1 MKSSSKLG
9 AHITPHK
16 ERMMY
21 TPPDR
26 RKHVIKQVP
35 AGKKGYT
42 KKQSLDYQS
51 RYRYKTNT
59 NWVVQIDKLVCNM
72 ICIKNFAGYVRAAKS
87 KRPIKLVPR
96 PIMEGIFKDYTNGSE
111 YNGELVLESTKVVD
125 EECET
130 VNYKTMTSG
139 AHGIAP
145 VKVLLYLCRN
155 LFVLKGPGQKET
167 FYKLPWHNIQIP
179 EDKEAKKGIF
189 GAYAMLHWKNGEF
202 SVGMDNDF
210 KESGKQWLD
219 NDTLD
224 ALEEFGLDVARSVF
238 FDKLKNCNY
247 EALRKKFKIFPGFV
261 TTLKSYHQH
270 FHLDEETD
278 KSSLFL
284 HMPVHEG
291 GMYIRLYDCKDGE
304 KGSKV
309 QEIHVPFGTFI
320 VLPAYVYHSGVYGDP
335 GNTRLHLVIRHIDSG
350 WDRDDLVPHPDVEMF
365 KDGGPIAET
374 TDWKKWADEDGVN
387 FSQRYINMLRRNF
400 HIFFKDS
407 YLKTPPVPEDIIKR

>member
-224 ALEEFGLDVARSVF
+224 ALEEFGLDVARTVF
-238 FDKLKNCNY
+238 STSSRTAITKLYARNSRFFLGS
-247 EALRKKFKIFPGFV
+247 LRHSSHTINIFTLMKKR
-261 TTLKSYHQH
+261 TNL
-270 FHLDEETD
+270 
-278 KSSLFL
+278 
-284 HMPVHEG
+284 
-291 GMYIRLYDCKDGE
+291 LYFFTCPYMR
-304 KGSKV
+304 V
-309 QEIHVPFGTFI
+309 VCT
-320 VLPAYVYHSGVYGDP
+320 YVYMTVKMVKKEAKSKKYMSRSGLSLSFPPMCTTQGY
-335 GNTRLHLVIRHIDSG
+335 TATLVIQGYILLLG
-350 WDRDDLVPHPDVEMF
+350 LQIL
-365 KDGGPIAET
+365 DGTGMT
-374 TDWKKWADEDGVN
+374 
-387 FSQRYINMLRRNF
+387 
-400 HIFFKDS
+400 
-407 YLKTPPVPEDIIKR
+407 